1 MNNVNPELPQESS
14 LDYFVTTQSGLETL
28 LADELKSLGITQVQ
42 VAKAGVNVHGDLA
55 VGYKTCLWSRLAS
68 RVLLVLD
75 TFHASDKD
83 SIYKAIQ
90 SIDWASHFSLEK
102 SFSILFTGTNAAI
115 KNTHF
120 GALLVKDA
128 VVDQFRDKYG
138 ERPNVEK
145 DNPDIR
151 IFVHLYGGDIRVG
164 LDLSGES
171 LHRRGYRKQSVT
183 APLKET
189 LAAGLL
195 SMSGWPALMEN
206 KKKEDIRFFDPMCGS
221 GTFLIE
227 AMMIAADMA
236 PGLLRQKFGFHG
248 WEKHQADIWQELLED
263 ATSRRITDQNHL
275 PNIVGFDCS
284 SSAVAAAQI
293 NIAAAGLDT
302 LIHVEQKDFFLDALD
317 EHQAN
322 VEKSSLA
329 VMLFNPPYGE
339 RLNAGRDLAKLYANM
354 GKRIKEDYTQWN
366 VHMIT
371 GVPDLVFRMRLKTKH
386 KVSIKNGA
394 IDCQFI
400 SFENHKAVDENNV
413 GLSVSGSGRE
423 KQLSKKQPDKEEPEV
438 NPLYKGNQLSEDAR
452 SAFRNRLK
460 KNLRTLGKWAKRNAI
475 DCYRIYDADLPDFS
489 IAIDLYLSN
498 GELWVHAQEYKAPKT
513 INETIAQQR
522 LAASVTI
529 IQNVLDV
536 PFNRVVV
543 KQRQRQV
550 GLDQY
555 ERMNR
560 GSHKIL
566 INESGCQFFINL
578 HDYLDTGIFLDYR
591 PVRQLVQ
598 KHANNARFLN
608 LFAYTG
614 TASVYAAA
622 GGAKSIETLDMSN
635 TYLDWA
641 KENMQI
647 NDYEGE
653 QYTFLKADCIKWLDK
668 ASHDM
673 TMQGKYDLILLD
685 PPTFSNSKSMDYP
698 FDVQNDHLHMIEKCI
713 KILSFDG
720 MVIFSN
726 NYKKFKMNE
735 KLTRKYHVEDVT
747 YKTTDEDFK
756 RNKSGHQCWLIKRK

>member
-1 MNNVNPELPQESS
+1 M
-14 LDYFVTTQSGLETL
+14 TTQSGLEKL
-28 LADELKSLGITQVQ
+28 LANELKSLGIKQVQ
-42 VAKAGVNVHGDLA
+42 VAKAGVNVQGDLA
-55 VGYKTCLWSRLAS
+55 VGYKACLWSRLAS

-75 TFHASDKD
+75 TFSASDKN

-90 SIDWASHFSLEK
+90 SIDWAAHFSLEK
-102 SFSILFTGTNAAI
+102 SFAILFTGTNAAI
-115 KNTHF
+115 NNTHF

-128 VVDQFRDKYG
+128 IVDQFRDKYG

-151 IFVHLYGGDIRVG
+151 IFVHLYGGEIRVG

-195 SMSGWPALMEN
+195 AMAGWPAMMERER
-206 KKKEDIRFFDPMCGS
+206 KEKARFFDPMCGS

-236 PGLLRQKFGFHG
+236 PGLLRQTFGFHA
-248 WEKHQADIWQELLED
+248 WEKHQADIWQTLLED
-263 ATSRRITDQNHL
+263 AQSRRITDKNYL
-275 PNIVGFDCS
+275 PAICGFDSS
-284 SSAVAAAQI
+284 SSAVAAAQT
-293 NIAAAGLDT
+293 NIEAAGLDD
-302 LIHVEQKDFFLDALD
+302 LISVEQQDFFLDVLS
-317 EHQAN
+317 ENQAD
-322 VEKSSLA
+322 VAMPSLA

-339 RLNAGRDLAKLYANM
+339 RLNADRELAKHYANI
-354 GKRIKEDYTQWN
+354 GKKIKQDYKQWN

-371 GVPDLVFRMRLKTKH
+371 GVPELVFRMRLKEKH
-386 KVSIKNGA
+386 KVAIKNGA

-400 SFENHKAVDENNV
+400 SFENHKAVDEKNTIPRT
-413 GLSVSGSGRE
+413 SVSDHDDSP
-423 KQLSKKQPDKEEPEV
+423 SKERPGKEQPSKNQPEI

-452 SAFRNRLK
+452 HAFRNRLK

-475 DCYRIYDADLPDFS
+475 DCYRVYDADLPDFS
-489 IAIDLYLSN
+489 IAIDVYRSN

-513 INETIAQQR
+513 IDQTIAQQR
-522 LAASVTI
+522 LAAAVTI
-529 IQNVLDV
+529 IQQVLDV
-536 PFNRVVV
+536 PFKRVVV
-543 KQRQRQV
+543 KQRQRQT

-555 ERMNR
+555 ERINR
-560 GSHKIL
+560 GSDKML
-566 INESGCQFFINL
+566 IHESGCQFYINL

-591 PVRQLVQ
+591 PVRKLIQSHS
-598 KHANNARFLN
+598 KNARFLN

-641 KENMQI
+641 KENMQV
-647 NDYEGE
+647 NGYVGE
-653 QYTFLKADCIKWLDK
+653 QYSFLKADCIKWLDK
-668 ASHDM
+668 ASHDVA
-673 TMQGKYDLILLD
+673 MQGKYDLILFD
-685 PPTFSNSKSMDYP
+685 PPTFSNSKTMDYP

-720 MVIFSN
+720 VIIFSN

-735 KLTRKYHVEDVT
+735 KLIRKYSVDDVT

-756 RNKSGHQCWLIKRK
+756 RNKSGHKCWLIKRKQ